1 MKIDREVWWIFNYLG
16 LPITHKKELDKS
28 SPLLHASK
36 HEYTK
41 RN

>member
-1 MKIDREVWWIFNYLG
+1 MLVIHVLA